1 MTPPAG
7 HPIISPSGIP
17 RAVMVFRIVH
27 PTLTSTLWDASPLAR
42 LAEPRMA
49 LSRWNV
55 VSPLRRLR
63 SPDATYPFR
72 FPTRDRARM

>member
-7 HPIISPSGIP
+7 YPIISPSGIP
-17 RAVMVFRIVH
+17 SAVRVFRIV
-27 PTLTSTLWDASPLAR
+27 PPNLISTLWDASLLAR
-42 LAEPRMA
+42 IAEPRMA

-55 VSPLRRLR
+55 VSPLRRLL

-72 FPTRDRARM
+72 FPPRDRARM